1 MFYLE
6 TRKQKIKNYYEK
18 QENKFSSL
26 KTDPNSNLFS
36 KEKIDKRLLKKLK
49 KSKYEKESFL
59 LKLLLLADNNLE
71 DEEKVTTRVDFVKK
85 REIGQLFIV
94 LMDLSS

>member
-18 QENKFSSL
+18 QKNKFSSL
-26 KTDPNSNLFS
+26 KTDPNSILFS

>member
-26 KTDPNSNLFS
+26 RTDPNSILFS
-36 KEKIDKRLLKKLK
+36 KEKIDKRLLKKVK
-49 KSKYEKESFL
+49 KSKYMKDSLL
-59 LKLLLLADNNLE
+59 LKLTLLADNKLD
-71 DEEKVTTRVDFVKK
+71 DEEKVPTRVDFVEKK
-85 REIGQLFIV
+85 WNR
-94 LMDLSS
+94 